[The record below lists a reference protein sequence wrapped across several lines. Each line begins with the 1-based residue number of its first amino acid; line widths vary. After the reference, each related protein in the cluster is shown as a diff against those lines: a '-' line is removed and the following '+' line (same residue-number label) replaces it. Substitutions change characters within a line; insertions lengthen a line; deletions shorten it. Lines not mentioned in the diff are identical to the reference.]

1 MGRFKFR
8 LEKVLNVR
16 ETLEERAKLDW
27 AAQERLAHEERC
39 MQRVLEQQKEEIR
52 EFGYGQNDLHIRQE
66 MYSYLEILDK
76 RIEQQIFRVKQ
87 QEAVAEKAK
96 EKYLLAQQETKKVL
110 TLRDKQQ
117 VLFLKEELRKEQMV
131 LDDMRSYLKK

>member
-39 MQRVLEQQKEEIR
+39 KQRVLEQQKEEIR